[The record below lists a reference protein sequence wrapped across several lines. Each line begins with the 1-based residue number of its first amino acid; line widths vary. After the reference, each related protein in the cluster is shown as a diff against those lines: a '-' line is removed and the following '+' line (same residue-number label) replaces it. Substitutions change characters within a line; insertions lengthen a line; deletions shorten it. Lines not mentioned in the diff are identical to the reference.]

1 MFYDPMPWIFLSTCQ
16 LVTDIL
22 GKVSYNRLYQIGHV
36 LSKIMFYETL
46 KSSIEQCFEAGYTI
60 KLDTTFKF
68 HGIKFHRVAWAL
80 NFVF

>member
-1 MFYDPMPWIFLSTCQ
+1 MFNDPMPWIFLSTCK
-16 LVTDIL
+16 LVNDIL

-46 KSSIEQCFEAGYTI
+46 KNSIEQCFDAGYTI

-68 HGIKFHRVAWAL
+68 HGTKFHRAAWA
-80 NFVF
+80 